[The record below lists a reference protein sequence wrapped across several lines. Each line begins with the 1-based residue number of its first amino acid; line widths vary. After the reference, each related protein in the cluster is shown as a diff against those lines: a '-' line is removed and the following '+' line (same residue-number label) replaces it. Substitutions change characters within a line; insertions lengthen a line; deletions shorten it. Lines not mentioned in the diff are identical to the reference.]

1 MPLRASVTTTLL
13 ALSLGAAS
21 GLGAQQP
28 TPRPAPQPASAAAAQ
43 PAAPAANPADVQ
55 SVDAILVALYDVI
68 SGPAGQ
74 KRDWNR
80 FASLFHPGARLV
92 PTVLRPDG
100 SVVARV
106 ITPQEYVE
114 RSGPML
120 ERDGFFEK
128 EIARTTERYGNVVH
142 AFSTYESRRAAT
154 DATPFMRGINS
165 IQLFNDGT
173 RWYVL
178 TIFWESERP
187 TTPIPAKYL
196 PRE

>member
-80 FASLFHPGARLV
+80 FASLFYPGARLV
-92 PTVLRPDG
+92 PTGSRPDG
-100 SVVARV
+100 SAVARV

-114 RSGPML
+114 RSGPVL